1 MGRPFDSI
9 GPKLTSL
16 INWASGLPDFRS
28 ALPDSI
34 AAQSISAQ
42 PFLEGPRSLAPVLGC
57 SPSLRFPSFPFLPPR
72 HEAAK
77 PARRTSRFPRAPQP
91 NQRTAI
97 ARNLPHNLSPPR
109 LLQPAIVPPA
119 SMTSSGDEGRVM
131 VDLRSAAESVARAGD
146 EAAHDTPIQ
155 EIESLCMR
163 CGKNVSTPVAYL
175 SLPVVSFGSIQCVC
189 SGF

>member
-1 MGRPFDSI
+1 MGRPFYSI
-9 GPKLTSL
+9 GPKLTSF
-16 INWASGLPDFRS
+16 INWASGLPDFRA
-28 ALPDSI
+28 ALPDSF
-34 AAQSISAQ
+34 AA
-42 PFLEGPRSLAPVLGC
+42 
-57 SPSLRFPSFPFLPPR
+57 
-72 HEAAK
+72 
-77 PARRTSRFPRAPQP
+77 
-91 NQRTAI
+91 
-97 ARNLPHNLSPPR
+97 
-109 LLQPAIVPPA
+109 QPAIVPPA